1 MGDVE
6 VSERA
11 KAAATVEDRG
21 RRADTS
27 SPMAANYRDRWG
39 DHKQGH
45 RRADADERTEAS
57 RADRRGDIAG
67 LMRSQRAS
75 TK

>member
-1 MGDVE
+1 MGGVE
-6 VSERA
+6 AAERA

-27 SPMAANYRDRWG
+27 SPMAANYRGRRG
-39 DHKQGH
+39 DNKQAHG
-45 RRADADERTEAS
+45 RADADERTEAG

-67 LMRSQRAS
+67 LMR
-75 TK
+75 